1 MTRVMPAAASA
12 LLLAAFAAGPSFGA
26 EDLRKVRLSE
36 PQLKVI
42 ESKCLAC
49 HNRQRIDEAVQKKQD
64 MAVII
69 KRMETKGVRLT
80 ETEHRVMGHFGTDS
94 PLK

>member
-12 LLLAAFAAGPSFGA
+12 LLLAAFAAGPAFGA
-26 EDLRKVRLSE
+26 EDVRKVRLSE

-42 ESKCLAC
+42 EKKCLVC
-49 HNRQRIDEAVQKKQD
+49 HNRQRIDEAVQKNKD
-64 MAVII
+64 MAGII